1 MAETA
6 LRCRMDCVVLELL
19 EEDGVFPGLEGLGEV
34 LPQGMKAAAGLR
46 TGFFEA
52 GGNFDDFRR
61 GYEKLAGDP
70 AVCAVIIRDRG
81 EAVPGK
87 EDFLEISRELT
98 AAVHSLGK
106 PCIWADC
113 GQEPVP
119 LDWAAGC
126 GFDAVHLTG
135 AYTAETAEL
144 WREYHEEFAILGDTR
159 LSLLKNQEPSRI
171 IAYCEALQAL
181 TGNKGFAFG
190 MGNPQG
196 EPVPYLSYIST
207 LSALVRG
214 QSAEK
219 P

>member
-1 MAETA
+1 M
-6 LRCRMDCVVLELL
+6 
-19 EEDGVFPGLEGLGEV
+19 
-34 LPQGMKAAAGLR
+34 
-46 TGFFEA
+46 
-52 GGNFDDFRR
+52 
-61 GYEKLAGDP
+61 
-70 AVCAVIIRDRG
+70 
-81 EAVPGK
+81 
-87 EDFLEISRELT
+87 
-98 AAVHSLGK
+98 
-106 PCIWADC
+106 
-113 GQEPVP
+113 
-119 LDWAAGC
+119 
-126 GFDAVHLTG
+126 HLTG

-159 LSLLKNQEPSRI
+159 LSWLKNQEPSRI

>member
-196 EPVPYLSYIST
+196 EPVPYLAYIST

-214 QSAEK
+214 Q
-219 P
+219 